1 VDFHLPEGVI
11 HAAFFYHS
19 KTHETIFVGLGSGR
33 ASALPCCRRP
43 EKTAHRDAI
52 DQSQSIVL
60 ETEQILSRTNFLL
73 KSEARNFG
81 GSMVGFWP
89 SVEVFCAYR
98 SAHHDAFR

>member
-1 VDFHLPEGVI
+1 
-11 HAAFFYHS
+11 
-19 KTHETIFVGLGSGR
+19 VGLGRAR
-33 ASALPCCRRP
+33 ASAAGVRERQH
-43 EKTAHRDAI
+43 TDAI

-73 KSEARNFG
+73 KSEARNFV

-98 SAHHDAFR
+98 TAHYDPFR